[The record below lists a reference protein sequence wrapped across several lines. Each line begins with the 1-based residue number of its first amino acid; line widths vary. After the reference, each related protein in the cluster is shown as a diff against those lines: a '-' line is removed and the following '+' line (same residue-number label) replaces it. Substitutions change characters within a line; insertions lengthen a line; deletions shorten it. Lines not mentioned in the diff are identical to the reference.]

1 VPSQTKIL
9 LLPGAGGLN
18 QQFKTFHANCAAQMP
33 ALLIDYPDWLWQI
46 QNPGF
51 ERLAAETA
59 RRVTQ
64 AAGPGPTALA
74 GYSIGAHIA
83 IRVAELCRG
92 TETDITWIAVID
104 PVMSDSTA
112 LGPKLLARIGDSII
126 TAWRAGPAALAE
138 RLKILLN
145 RAIARFTL
153 PLLVK
158 AGPKFC
164 ARIYPLIPLTSTL
177 AREYKLRLMIAS
189 GAALAQ
195 TGHIPPASTTTTTCH
210 VIQTE
215 DAPSDATYW
224 QTHFTHIAFEK
235 IAGTHHTMIEN
246 PALITRLKRLTQTQ
260 LPKEPV
266 IASEAKQPR
275 L

>member
-1 VPSQTKIL
+1 LPTQTKIL

-51 ERLAAETA
+51 EPLAAETA
-59 RRVTQ
+59 QRVTQ
-64 AAGPGPTALA
+64 AAGPGPAALA

-92 TETDITWIAVID
+92 SATEINWIAVID
-104 PVMSDSTA
+104 PVLSDSTA
-112 LGPKLLARIGDSII
+112 LGPKLLARISASIL
-126 TAWRAGPAALAE
+126 TAWRAGPRALAD
-138 RLKILLN
+138 RLWILLN

-158 AGPKFC
+158 AGPKLC
-164 ARIYPLIPLTSTL
+164 TRIAPFIPATSVL

-189 GAALAQ
+189 GAALSR
-195 TGHIPPASTTTTTCH
+195 TGHTPAASPTTTCH
-210 VIQTE
+210 VIQIESAT
-215 DAPSDATYW
+215 SDPTYW
-224 QTHFTHIAFEK
+224 QTHFTHVAFQK
-235 IAGTHHTMIEN
+235 IPGTHHTLIEN
-246 PALITRLKRLTQTQ
+246 PDLITRLTHLTQTP
-260 LPKEPV
+260 LT
-266 IASEAKQPR
+266 A
-275 L
+275 